1 MALFTNDLEMISQV
15 VSDGTIFTIDAFF
28 LGGMAFVKMFLSNW
42 KLSIVA
48 TIPLLVLVAL
58 GGVVGKAMELRQ
70 KSAKKH
76 MKD

>member
-1 MALFTNDLEMISQV
+1 
-15 VSDGTIFTIDAFF
+15 
-28 LGGMAFVKMFLSNW
+28 MAFVKMFLSNW

-70 KSAKKH
+70 KECHQRSNFLLLKIS
-76 MKD
+76 